1 MIYYDR
7 VSKIYADNSIALEDV
22 SFSVEPGEFISFVG
36 HSGAGKTT
44 LVKMLLAEEKPT
56 TGSVFFESINVHE
69 IPLSKVG
76 DLRRKIGTVFQD
88 FRLLP
93 NKTAYENI
101 AFAMEAAGR
110 AEAEIRSDVPH
121 VLELVDLGDK
131 INNFPHEL
139 SGGEQQRVA
148 IARAIVN
155 QPDVIVADEPTG
167 NLDPVNTFEV
177 VQILKK
183 INDLGT
189 TILLTTHNKGVIDNL
204 KKRVITMDRGK
215 VSPWTAARSS
225 AMTRRESIYYRY
237 EMAHDKTDIPRR
249 LVKLFAQRVRL
260 LRIRARHDGDALYRR
275 SNLVCRRY
283 TRLGAPGTA

>member
-7 VSKIYADNSIALEDV
+7 VSKIYADNSVALDDV
-22 SFSVEPGEFISFVG
+22 SFSVEPGEFISVVG

-44 LVKMLLAEEKPT
+44 LVKMLLAEERPT
-56 TGSVFFESINVHE
+56 SGSVFFESVNVHE
-69 IPLSKVG
+69 VPLRKMN

-93 NKTAYENI
+93 QKTAYENI

-110 AEAEIRSDVPH
+110 SEDEIRSDVPH
-121 VLELVDLGDK
+121 VLELVDLADK
-131 INNFPHEL
+131 INNFPDEL

-183 INDLGT
+183 VNDLGT
-189 TILLTTHNKGVIDNL
+189 TVILTTHNKGVIDSL

-215 VSPWTAARSS
+215 IVRDD
-225 AMTRRESIYYRY
+225 REGKYI
-237 EMAHDKTDIPRR
+237 
-249 LVKLFAQRVRL
+249 L
-260 LRIRARHDGDALYRR
+260 
-275 SNLVCRRY
+275 
-283 TRLGAPGTA
+283 